1 MLRQCVQ
8 PNRVEVLPGG
18 LGAIPEGAERMK
30 NNKVSGTKL
39 IVRPQETV

>member
-1 MLRQCVQ
+1 MLS
-8 PNRVEVLPGG
+8 GG